1 MTERKTKPR
10 TTRRDEERKSAEEM
24 AAARQRAR
32 DRAGEEGLP
41 RSSGAPKRSGGS

>member
-1 MTERKTKPR
+1 MTDRKTREQSASREARRKPA
-10 TTRRDEERKSAEEM
+10 DDA

-41 RSSGAPKRSGGS
+41 RSSGAPKRRASS